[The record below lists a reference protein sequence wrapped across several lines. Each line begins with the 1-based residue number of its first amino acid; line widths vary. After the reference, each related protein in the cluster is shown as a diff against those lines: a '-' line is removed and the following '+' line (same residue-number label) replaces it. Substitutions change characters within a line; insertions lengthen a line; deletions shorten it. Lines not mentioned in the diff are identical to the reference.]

1 MADRRARARAVTL
14 LRSRGLRRAC
24 ARRLRVHE
32 PPRGSSLTHRGRP
45 LPPPP
50 LPPSLSRTAP
60 CPQERTKEVDLDDG
74 SKVIVIKHP
83 RWPTYGI
90 TDEDEARPFSFKSG
104 RFLVVHPYS
113 DKDDTPS
120 WVAARRA
127 AAPRA
132 AQQRRALRRARRVAR
147 SLTLLP
153 LLAYPSFK
161 FREKNGKNRHLYV
174 DDFSAT
180 CRTDT

>member
-1 MADRRARARAVTL
+1 M
-14 LRSRGLRRAC
+14 
-24 ARRLRVHE
+24 
-32 PPRGSSLTHRGRP
+32 
-45 LPPPP
+45 
-50 LPPSLSRTAP
+50 
-60 CPQERTKEVDLDDG
+60 
-74 SKVIVIKHP
+74 IVIKHP

-132 AQQRRALRRARRVAR
+132 APREAGR
-147 SLTLLP
+147 SLTRRLLP
-153 LLAYPSFK
+153 SSRSFK
-161 FREKNGKNRHLYV
+161 FREKSGKNRHLYV
-174 DDFSAT
+174 EDFSST

>member
-1 MADRRARARAVTL
+1 M
-14 LRSRGLRRAC
+14 
-24 ARRLRVHE
+24 
-32 PPRGSSLTHRGRP
+32 
-45 LPPPP
+45 
-50 LPPSLSRTAP
+50 
-60 CPQERTKEVDLDDG
+60 
-74 SKVIVIKHP
+74 IVIKHP

-132 AQQRRALRRARRVAR
+132 APLAR
-147 SLTLLP
+147 SLTRRLLP
-153 LLAYPSFK
+153 SSRSFK
-161 FREKNGKNRHLYV
+161 FREKSGKNRHLYV
-174 DDFSAT
+174 EDFSST